1 MKKKVVLGAALMM
14 MPLVSF
20 AGGYL
25 TNTNQHAAFL
35 RSLSRG
41 AAIDIDGALSNPA
54 GLSFLPTDGFRVGVS
69 IQSAFQTRDIDA
81 SFSTYNGFDPV
92 NKVPTVSDVP
102 YKKYYKGKAA
112 APVIPS
118 VFAAYKK
125 GDWTISGFFAITG
138 GGGKASFD
146 DGLPMFESAAMA
158 GIFQESVAKYIKT
171 GGQSPIV
178 TPDMYTI
185 NSAMDGKQYIYS
197 LQLGL
202 SYKITD
208 WLSAFAGGRMNYFSG
223 NYDGYLD
230 AKLKQNFQFTLSRLG
245 HEPGFGLRPDRLG
258 VDSGFGCRCQ
268 IW

>member
-54 GLSFLPTDGFRVGVS
+54 GLSFLPTDGFRIGVS

-118 VFAAYKK
+118 VFAAYKV
-125 GDWTISGFFAITG
+125 TG
-138 GGGKASFD
+138 RFPVSSPSPVEAER
-146 DGLPMFESAAMA
+146 LRLTMA
-158 GIFQESVAKYIKT
+158 CQCSNRLLWPV
-171 GGQSPIV
+171 S
-178 TPDMYTI
+178 
-185 NSAMDGKQYIYS
+185 
-197 LQLGL
+197 
-202 SYKITD
+202 
-208 WLSAFAGGRMNYFSG
+208 
-223 NYDGYLD
+223 
-230 AKLKQNFQFTLSRLG
+230 SRK
-245 HEPGFGLRPDRLG
+245 
-258 VDSGFGCRCQ
+258 V
-268 IW
+268 

>member
-102 YKKYYKGKAA
+102 YKKYYKGRS
-112 APVIPS
+112 PVS
-118 VFAAYKK
+118 
-125 GDWTISGFFAITG
+125 
-138 GGGKASFD
+138 
-146 DGLPMFESAAMA
+146 LPLRVEVVRLRLTMA
-158 GIFQESVAKYIKT
+158 CQCSNRLLWPV
-171 GGQSPIV
+171 S
-178 TPDMYTI
+178 
-185 NSAMDGKQYIYS
+185 
-197 LQLGL
+197 
-202 SYKITD
+202 
-208 WLSAFAGGRMNYFSG
+208 
-223 NYDGYLD
+223 
-230 AKLKQNFQFTLSRLG
+230 SRK
-245 HEPGFGLRPDRLG
+245 
-258 VDSGFGCRCQ
+258 V
-268 IW
+268 

>member
-1 MKKKVVLGAALMM
+1 MKKKVVVGAALMM

-81 SFSTYNGFDPV
+81 SFGTYNGFDPV

-112 APVIPS
+112 APVIR
-118 VFAAYKK
+118 V
-125 GDWTISGFFAITG
+125 
-138 GGGKASFD
+138 
-146 DGLPMFESAAMA
+146 
-158 GIFQESVAKYIKT
+158 
-171 GGQSPIV
+171 
-178 TPDMYTI
+178 PDPCG
-185 NSAMDGKQYIYS
+185 SD
-197 LQLGL
+197 
-202 SYKITD
+202 
-208 WLSAFAGGRMNYFSG
+208 NYFPTCLFLPFYHMHFCR
-223 NYDGYLD
+223 N
-230 AKLKQNFQFTLSRLG
+230 
-245 HEPGFGLRPDRLG
+245 GFWR
-258 VDSGFGCRCQ
+258 
-268 IW
+268 

>member
-1 MKKKVVLGAALMM
+1 MM

-81 SFSTYNGFDPV
+81 SFGTYNGFDPV

-118 VFAAYKK
+118 V
-125 GDWTISGFFAITG
+125 
-138 GGGKASFD
+138 
-146 DGLPMFESAAMA
+146 L
-158 GIFQESVAKYIKT
+158 
-171 GGQSPIV
+171 
-178 TPDMYTI
+178 
-185 NSAMDGKQYIYS
+185 
-197 LQLGL
+197 
-202 SYKITD
+202 
-208 WLSAFAGGRMNYFSG
+208 
-223 NYDGYLD
+223 
-230 AKLKQNFQFTLSRLG
+230 RLTK
-245 HEPGFGLRPDRLG
+245 R
-258 VDSGFGCRCQ
+258 
-268 IW
+268 

>member
-81 SFSTYNGFDPV
+81 SFGTYNGFDPV

-102 YKKYYKGKAA
+102 YKKYYN
-112 APVIPS
+112 
-118 VFAAYKK
+118 
-125 GDWTISGFFAITG
+125 SGRACLMVPYDG
-138 GGGKASFD
+138 VAS
-146 DGLPMFESAAMA
+146 LL
-158 GIFQESVAKYIKT
+158 
-171 GGQSPIV
+171 
-178 TPDMYTI
+178 
-185 NSAMDGKQYIYS
+185 NSWS
-197 LQLGL
+197 
-202 SYKITD
+202 SF
-208 WLSAFAGGRMNYFSG
+208 LSATSTPM
-223 NYDGYLD
+223 
-230 AKLKQNFQFTLSRLG
+230 
-245 HEPGFGLRPDRLG
+245 P
-258 VDSGFGCRCQ
+258 
-268 IW
+268 

>member
-118 VFAAYKK
+118 VLRLTKK
-125 GDWTISGFFAITG
+125 VIGRSPV
-138 GGGKASFD
+138 S
-146 DGLPMFESAAMA
+146 LPLRVEVVRLRLTMVCQCSNRLLWPV
-158 GIFQESVAKYIKT
+158 S
-171 GGQSPIV
+171 
-178 TPDMYTI
+178 
-185 NSAMDGKQYIYS
+185 
-197 LQLGL
+197 
-202 SYKITD
+202 
-208 WLSAFAGGRMNYFSG
+208 
-223 NYDGYLD
+223 
-230 AKLKQNFQFTLSRLG
+230 SRK
-245 HEPGFGLRPDRLG
+245 
-258 VDSGFGCRCQ
+258 V
-268 IW
+268 

>member
-112 APVIPS
+112 APVIPIGRS
-118 VFAAYKK
+118 PV
-125 GDWTISGFFAITG
+125 S
-138 GGGKASFD
+138 
-146 DGLPMFESAAMA
+146 LPLRVEVVRLRLTMVCQCSNRLLWPV
-158 GIFQESVAKYIKT
+158 S
-171 GGQSPIV
+171 
-178 TPDMYTI
+178 
-185 NSAMDGKQYIYS
+185 
-197 LQLGL
+197 
-202 SYKITD
+202 
-208 WLSAFAGGRMNYFSG
+208 
-223 NYDGYLD
+223 
-230 AKLKQNFQFTLSRLG
+230 SRK
-245 HEPGFGLRPDRLG
+245 
-258 VDSGFGCRCQ
+258 V
-268 IW
+268 

>member
-54 GLSFLPTDGFRVGVS
+54 GLSFLPTDGFRIGVS

-81 SFSTYNGFDPV
+81 SFGTYNGFAPV

-112 APVIPS
+112 APVLRLT
-118 VFAAYKK
+118 KK
-125 GDWTISGFFAITG
+125 VIGRSPV
-138 GGGKASFD
+138 S
-146 DGLPMFESAAMA
+146 LPLRVEAVRLLLTMA
-158 GIFQESVAKYIKT
+158 
-171 GGQSPIV
+171 
-178 TPDMYTI
+178 
-185 NSAMDGKQYIYS
+185 
-197 LQLGL
+197 
-202 SYKITD
+202 
-208 WLSAFAGGRMNYFSG
+208 
-223 NYDGYLD
+223 
-230 AKLKQNFQFTLSRLG
+230 
-245 HEPGFGLRPDRLG
+245 
-258 VDSGFGCRCQ
+258 CRCLNRLL
-268 IW
+268 WLVSSRKV

>member
-81 SFSTYNGFDPV
+81 SFGTYSGFDPV

-102 YKKYYKGKAA
+102 YKKYYKGKAEQR
-112 APVIPS
+112 
-118 VFAAYKK
+118 Y
-125 GDWTISGFFAITG
+125 
-138 GGGKASFD
+138 GK
-146 DGLPMFESAAMA
+146 PMKVLLCGTKEVVVAESA
-158 GIFQESVAKYIKT
+158 ESLLPLCFGAK
-171 GGQSPIV
+171 
-178 TPDMYTI
+178 D
-185 NSAMDGKQYIYS
+185 
-197 LQLGL
+197 
-202 SYKITD
+202 
-208 WLSAFAGGRMNYFSG
+208 
-223 NYDGYLD
+223 
-230 AKLKQNFQFTLSRLG
+230 LK
-245 HEPGFGLRPDRLG
+245 
-258 VDSGFGCRCQ
+258 
-268 IW
+268 